1 MAEDDV
7 NFRSNP
13 AVSNN
18 IISCLPRHS
27 LLRITKDEQPWAEAV
42 WNGHKGYIA
51 TEYLTPAEAE
61 PLLNDEDINFGE
73 WKLDDV
79 FVPENAALGKLLK
92 EGKEHGDYVYEYAD
106 VKISVNRKKHTI
118 TAMEGK
124 SPLFATM
131 RGVSN
136 GDEAARVVGQYGMPN
151 RVVYF
156 TPDKNDESL
165 KQTMMLGY
173 DFPNDGDYEDA
184 GLDFYID
191 SNDRVSKIV
200 LRKDD

>member
-1 MAEDDV
+1 M
-7 NFRSNP
+7 
-13 AVSNN
+13 
-18 IISCLPRHS
+18 
-27 LLRITKDEQPWAEAV
+27 
-42 WNGHKGYIA
+42 
-51 TEYLTPAEAE
+51 
-61 PLLNDEDINFGE
+61 LNDEDINFGE

-118 TAMEGK
+118 MAMEGK